1 MDEGI
6 RERAEEMCAH
16 VPVATRDRVV
26 ELAENVLWMECKLAD
41 ARRLI
46 GSTSVAI
53 KYDNGGGQSGIRRN
67 PAYDGYN
74 ALMSGYSKAVRQL
87 TDMLGGTDA
96 DGTEGMDLD
105 AILSGR

>member
-1 MDEGI
+1 
-6 RERAEEMCAH
+6 MCSH
-16 VPVATRDRVV
+16 LPEATRDRVV
-26 ELAENVLWMECKLAD
+26 ELAENVLWMERKLAD

-46 GSTSVAI
+46 GATSVAI

-87 TDMLGGTDA
+87 TDMLGGTGQEDM
-96 DGTEGMDLD
+96 GDLD
-105 AILSGR
+105 AILSGRS

>member
-1 MDEGI
+1 MDDI
-6 RERAEEMCAH
+6 RGQAEEMCAH
-16 VPVATRDRVV
+16 VPDATRDRVV
-26 ELAENVLWMECKLAD
+26 ELAENVLWMERKLAA

-87 TDMLGGTDA
+87 TDMLGGTGS
-96 DGTEGMDLD
+96 DGDVDLD
-105 AILSGR
+105 AIFSGRG